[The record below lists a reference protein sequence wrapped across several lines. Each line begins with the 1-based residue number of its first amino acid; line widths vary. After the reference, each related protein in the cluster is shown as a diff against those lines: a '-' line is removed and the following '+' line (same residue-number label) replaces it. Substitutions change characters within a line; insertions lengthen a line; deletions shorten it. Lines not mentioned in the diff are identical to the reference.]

1 LCNFVTKLNQMEIKV
16 KALDSTDSKSVQEV
30 EKELLEKHEE
40 QFEDSADKEEVANVE
55 ATTEET
61 TPTEEQQT
69 ESSLTDE
76 EVLSYIGKRYGKDIN
91 SFDEL
96 MAEREASEE
105 LPEDVASYFKYKK
118 DTGRGIE
125 DYVKLQRDFD
135 SMEDDSLLA
144 EYYLSTEDGVDR
156 DDVKDMIDEFSYDED
171 IDEDKFIRKQ
181 RLSKKKEIAKARKFF
196 TEQKETYKQP
206 LESSTVGMSAEAKKQ
221 QEEYRQYLD
230 DAKSYREE
238 NKRKNE
244 WFEKKTNE
252 VFNTEFKGFEF
263 TLDGKNITY
272 SPGDAAELKKTQN
285 DLSNFYN
292 KYLDDKGLINDAA
305 GYHRA
310 LSIAM
315 NPDKFAK
322 FFYEQGQATAVDDVM
337 RKQKNVSM
345 TTRKAPET
353 TTKGG
358 MKIRSVNPDSGRGLK
373 IRSIK
378 KI

>member
-1 LCNFVTKLNQMEIKV
+1 MEIKV
-16 KALDSTDSKSVQEV
+16 KSLDSTESKSVQEV

-40 QFEDSADKEEVANVE
+40 KFEDSADKEEVANVE

-61 TPTEEQQT
+61 TPTEEPQT

-96 MAEREASEE
+96 MTERETSEE

-118 DTGRGIE
+118 DTGRGMD

-135 SMEDDSLLA
+135 SMEDDALLA
-144 EYYLSTEDGVDR
+144 EYYMTTEEGLNTY
-156 DDVKDMIDEFSYDED
+156 DVQDMMDEFSYDED

-181 RLSKKKEIAKARKFF
+181 KLSKKKEIAKARKFF
-196 TEQKETYKQP
+196 TEQKEMYKQP
-206 LESSTVGMSAEAKKQ
+206 LESSTVGMSEEAKKQ
-221 QEEYRQYLD
+221 QEEYKQYLD
-230 DAKSYREE
+230 DAKSYQEE
-238 NKRKNE
+238 NKRKSE

-263 TLDGKNITY
+263 TLGDNNITY
-272 SPGDAAELKKTQN
+272 SPGDAAELKKAQN

-322 FFYEQGQATAVDDVM
+322 FFYEQGQAAAVDDVM

-373 IRSIK
+373 IRSK
-378 KI
+378 KNS

>member
-1 LCNFVTKLNQMEIKV
+1 MEIKV
-16 KALDSTDSKSVQEV
+16 KSLDSTESKSVQEV

-40 QFEDSADKEEVANVE
+40 KFEDSADKEEVANVE

-61 TPTEEQQT
+61 TPTEEPQT

-96 MAEREASEE
+96 MTERETSEE

-118 DTGRGIE
+118 DTGRGMD

-135 SMEDDSLLA
+135 SMEDDALLA
-144 EYYLSTEDGVDR
+144 AYYMTTEEGLNTY
-156 DDVKDMIDEFSYDED
+156 DVQDMMDEFSYDED

-181 RLSKKKEIAKARKFF
+181 KLAKKKEIAKARKFF
-196 TEQKETYKQP
+196 TEQKEMYKQP
-206 LESSTVGMSAEAKKQ
+206 LESSTVGMSEEAKKQ
-221 QEEYRQYLD
+221 QEEYKQYLD
-230 DAKSYREE
+230 DAKSYQEE
-238 NKRKNE
+238 NKRKSE

-263 TLDGKNITY
+263 TLGDNNITY
-272 SPGDAAELKKTQN
+272 SPGDAAELKKAQN

-322 FFYEQGQATAVDDVM
+322 FFYEQGQAAAVDDVM

>member
-1 LCNFVTKLNQMEIKV
+1 MEIKV
-16 KALDSTDSKSVQEV
+16 REISGGESKSVQEV

-40 QFEDSADKEEVANVE
+40 KMQAEEVNNDSVNVTQETETQE
-55 ATTEET
+55 AEPKQET
-61 TPTEEQQT
+61 
-69 ESSLTDE
+69 SLTDE

-96 MAEREASEE
+96 MTERETSEE
-105 LPEDVASYFKYKK
+105 LPEDVAAYFKYKK
-118 DTGRGIE
+118 DTGRGMD

-135 SMEDDSLLA
+135 SMEDDNLLA
-144 EYYLSTEDGVDR
+144 EYYLTTEDGLNR
-156 DDVKDMIDEFSYDED
+156 DDVKDMIEDFSYDED
-171 IDEDKFIRKQ
+171 IDEEKFIRKQ
-181 RLSKKKEIAKARKFF
+181 KLAKKKEIAKARKFF

-206 LESSTVGMSAEAKKQ
+206 LESSTVGMSEEAKKQ
-221 QEEYRQYLD
+221 QEEYKQYLD
-230 DAKSYREE
+230 DAKSYQEE
-238 NKRKNE
+238 NKRKSE

-263 TLDGKNITY
+263 TLGDKNITY
-272 SPGDAAELKKTQN
+272 SPGDAAELKKAQN

-292 KYLDDKGLINDAA
+292 KYLDDKGLISDAA

-322 FFYEQGQATAVDDVM
+322 FFYEQGQAAAVDDVM

>member
-1 LCNFVTKLNQMEIKV
+1 MEIKV
-16 KALDSTDSKSVQEV
+16 RALDDKESKSVQEV
-30 EKELLEKHEE
+30 EKDLLEKHEE
-40 QFEDSADKEEVANVE
+40 QFEDAKEEVTVVE
-55 ATTEET
+55 EAPQAESTEET
-61 TPTEEQQT
+61 KEET
-69 ESSLTDE
+69 SLTDE
-76 EVLSYIGKRYGKDIN
+76 EVLSYIGKRYRKEIN

-96 MAEREASEE
+96 MAERETSEE
-105 LPEDVASYFKYKK
+105 LPEDVAAYFKYKK
-118 DTGRGIE
+118 DTGRGI
-125 DYVKLQRDFD
+125 DDFVKLQRDFD

-144 EYYLSTEDGVDR
+144 EYYLTTEDGLDR
-156 DDVKDMIDEFSYDED
+156 HDVEDMVEDFSYDED
-171 IDEDKFIRKQ
+171 LDDEKFVRKQ
-181 RLSKKKEIAKARKFF
+181 KLAKKKEIAKARKFF

-206 LESSTVGMSAEAKKQ
+206 LESSTVGMSEEAKKQ

-238 NKRKNE
+238 NKRKSD

-263 TLDGKNITY
+263 TLDGKDITY
-272 SPGDAAELKKTQN
+272 SPGDAAELKKAQN
-285 DLSNFYN
+285 NIDNFYN

-322 FFYEQGQATAVDDVM
+322 FFYEQGQAAAVDDVM

>member
-1 LCNFVTKLNQMEIKV
+1 MEIKV
-16 KALDSTDSKSVQEV
+16 KSLDSTESKSVQEV

-40 QFEDSADKEEVANVE
+40 KFEDSADKEEVANVE

-61 TPTEEQQT
+61 TPTEEPQT

-96 MAEREASEE
+96 MTERETSEE

-118 DTGRGIE
+118 DTGRGMD

-135 SMEDDSLLA
+135 SMEDDALLA
-144 EYYLSTEDGVDR
+144 EYYMTTEEGLNTY
-156 DDVKDMIDEFSYDED
+156 DVQDMMDEFSYDED

-181 RLSKKKEIAKARKFF
+181 KLAKKKEIAKARKFF
-196 TEQKETYKQP
+196 TEQKEMYKQP
-206 LESSTVGMSAEAKKQ
+206 LESSTVGMSEEAKKQ
-221 QEEYRQYLD
+221 QEEYKQYLD
-230 DAKSYREE
+230 DAKSYQEE
-238 NKRKNE
+238 NKRKSE

-263 TLDGKNITY
+263 TLGDNNITY
-272 SPGDAAELKKTQN
+272 SPGDAAELKKAQN

-322 FFYEQGQATAVDDVM
+322 FFYEQGQSAAVDDVM

>member
-1 LCNFVTKLNQMEIKV
+1 MEIKV
-16 KALDSTDSKSVQEV
+16 KSLDSTESKSVQEV

-40 QFEDSADKEEVANVE
+40 KFEDSADKEEVANVE

-61 TPTEEQQT
+61 TPTEEPQT

-96 MAEREASEE
+96 MTERETSEE

-118 DTGRGIE
+118 DTGRGMD

-135 SMEDDSLLA
+135 SMEDDALLA
-144 EYYLSTEDGVDR
+144 EYYMTTEEGLNTY
-156 DDVKDMIDEFSYDED
+156 DVQDMMDEFSYDED

-181 RLSKKKEIAKARKFF
+181 KLAKKKEIAKARKFF
-196 TEQKETYKQP
+196 TEQKEMYKQP
-206 LESSTVGMSAEAKKQ
+206 LESSTVGMSEEAKKQ
-221 QEEYRQYLD
+221 QEEYKQYLD
-230 DAKSYREE
+230 DAKSYQEE
-238 NKRKNE
+238 NKRKSE

-263 TLDGKNITY
+263 TLGDNNITY
-272 SPGDAAELKKTQN
+272 SPGDAAELKKAQN

-322 FFYEQGQATAVDDVM
+322 VFYEQGQAAAVDDVM

>member
-1 LCNFVTKLNQMEIKV
+1 MEIKV
-16 KALDSTDSKSVQEV
+16 KSLDSTESKSVQEV

-40 QFEDSADKEEVANVE
+40 KFEDSADKEEVANVE

-61 TPTEEQQT
+61 TPTEEPQT

-96 MAEREASEE
+96 MTERETSEE

-118 DTGRGIE
+118 DTGRGMD

-135 SMEDDSLLA
+135 SMEDDALLA
-144 EYYLSTEDGVDR
+144 EYYMTTEEGLNTY
-156 DDVKDMIDEFSYDED
+156 DVQDMMDEFSYDED

-181 RLSKKKEIAKARKFF
+181 KLAKKKEIAKARKFF
-196 TEQKETYKQP
+196 TEQKEMYKQP
-206 LESSTVGMSAEAKKQ
+206 LESSTVGMSEQAKKQ
-221 QEEYRQYLD
+221 QEEYKQYLD
-230 DAKSYREE
+230 DAKSYQEE
-238 NKRKNE
+238 NKRKSE

-263 TLDGKNITY
+263 TLGDKNITY
-272 SPGDAAELKKTQN
+272 SPGDAAELKKAQN

-292 KYLDDKGLINDAA
+292 KYLDDKGLISDAA

-322 FFYEQGQATAVDDVM
+322 FFYEQGQAAAVDDVM

>member
-1 LCNFVTKLNQMEIKV
+1 MEIKV
-16 KALDSTDSKSVQEV
+16 KSLDSTESKSVQEV

-40 QFEDSADKEEVANVE
+40 KFEDSADKEEVANVE

-61 TPTEEQQT
+61 TPTEEPQT

-96 MAEREASEE
+96 MTERETSEE

-118 DTGRGIE
+118 DTGRGMD

-135 SMEDDSLLA
+135 SMEDDALLA
-144 EYYLSTEDGVDR
+144 EYYMTTEEGLNTY
-156 DDVKDMIDEFSYDED
+156 DVQDMMDEFSYDED

-181 RLSKKKEIAKARKFF
+181 KLAKKKEIAKARQFF
-196 TEQKETYKQP
+196 TEQKEMYKQP
-206 LESSTVGMSAEAKKQ
+206 LESSTVGMSEEAKKQ
-221 QEEYRQYLD
+221 QEEYKQYLD
-230 DAKSYREE
+230 DAKSYQEE
-238 NKRKNE
+238 NKRKSE

-263 TLDGKNITY
+263 TLGDNNITY
-272 SPGDAAELKKTQN
+272 SPGDAAELKKAQN

-292 KYLDDKGLINDAA
+292 KYLDDKGLISDAA

-322 FFYEQGQATAVDDVM
+322 FFYEQGQAAAVDDVM
-337 RKQKNVSM
+337 RKQKNGSM